1 MPATD
6 AGTAPV
12 LEVSGLSKRFDMTQA
27 LAGVSLALHPG
38 EIHALVG
45 ENGAGKSTLIKIL
58 TGVEQSDAGEVR
70 VEGRTVHL
78 ANAQEAQACGLA
90 AIYQEPLVFPDL
102 DVAENIFITHREQAL
117 VVNWKRMYAQAEDL
131 LASLGVRLDVRAPAR
146 GLTLAAQQAVEIAK
160 AISLDVRVL
169 IMDEPTASLSD
180 HEVRQLFR
188 VTRQLRDRGVAVLFI
203 THRLEEV
210 FEVADRITVLRD
222 GEHISTRP
230 AAEVTRDLLIRDMV
244 GREVGEFYGM
254 GTERTIGRQ
263 VCRVQGLARDG
274 VFSGIDFA
282 LHEGEVL
289 GFAGLVG
296 SRRTDVALAL
306 FGIQPADRGTIEID
320 GREVRIASPRA
331 AQQLGIAYMT
341 EDRRKLGL
349 AMPLS
354 IAANVTLPA
363 LRRYLSRLGL
373 VVRSREEAAAEGF
386 RQRLEIKAP
395 SALHVVGKLSGGNQ
409 QKVMFGK
416 WLNTRPRIFL
426 LDEPTRGIDVG
437 AKAEVHAMVREL
449 AEEGT
454 GDPVHLLRSAGGA
467 RHERPRARH
476 ARRKADGHPRPGGSD
491 PGGGDVPRDRR
502 GGRVRRGRWHGADGP
517 VRLRAETRREGV
529 LLLLIVLVLVGF
541 SFIIE
546 NYLTARLFNRV
557 SASVAIL
564 AILAIGQTLVVL
576 TRNIDLSVGSI
587 VGFTAYFVGP
597 AALARQRHPPVGGG
611 ADGGR
616 PRRRARG
623 LQRRARGVLP
633 GARDHRHPRHPGPLS
648 HDPRRVL
655 RCADHPHRQPAP
667 VADRPPAAQ
676 RGELRAAAP
685 AGGGG
690 RDAWG

>member
-1 MPATD
+1 MSTGSRGGRASGSAAVEAGLAPVRAPAPG
-6 AGTAPV
+6 GTPESAAPV
-12 LEVSGLSKRFDMTQA
+12 LEVAGVSKRFDMTQA
-27 LAGVSLALHPG
+27 LKAVSLSLHEG

-58 TGVEQSDAGEVR
+58 TGVEQSDEGEVR

-78 ANAQEAQACGLA
+78 ANAQEAQARGLA

-102 DVAENIFITHREQAL
+102 DVAENIFITHRDQTML
-117 VVNWKRMYAQAEDL
+117 VNWPRMYAQAEAI

-160 AISLDVRVL
+160 AISLEVKVL

-188 VTRQLRDRGVAVLFI
+188 VARQLRDRGVAVLFI

-244 GREVGEFYGM
+244 GREVDQFYGV
-254 GTERTIGRQ
+254 GSGRTLGRQ
-263 VCRVQGLARDG
+263 VCRVRGLGREG
-274 VFSGIDFA
+274 VFSGIDFD

-296 SRRTDVALAL
+296 SRRTDVALAM
-306 FGIQPADRGTIEID
+306 FGIQPSDRGSIEID
-320 GREVRIASPRA
+320 GREVRISSPRV
-331 AQQLGIAYMT
+331 AQQLGVAYMT

-354 IAANVTLPA
+354 IAANVTLPV

-373 VVRSREEAAAEGF
+373 ILRSREEEAAEGF
-386 RQRLEIKAP
+386 RQRLDIKAP
-395 SALHVVGKLSGGNQ
+395 SAMHLVEKLSGGNQ

-449 AEEGT
+449 AEEGMAILCISSDLPEVLAMSDRILVMREGRQMGILGRDEATQEAVMSLAT
-454 GDPVHLLRSAGGA
+454 GEGGGTGAGGA
-467 RHERPRARH
+467 TTDDAAGER
-476 ARRKADGHPRPGGSD
+476 
-491 PGGGDVPRDRR
+491 
-502 GGRVRRGRWHGADGP
+502 
-517 VRLRAETRREGV
+517 
-529 LLLLIVLVLVGF
+529 
-541 SFIIE
+541 
-546 NYLTARLFNRV
+546 TA
-557 SASVAIL
+557 S
-564 AILAIGQTLVVL
+564 
-576 TRNIDLSVGSI
+576 
-587 VGFTAYFVGP
+587 
-597 AALARQRHPPVGGG
+597 
-611 ADGGR
+611 
-616 PRRRARG
+616 
-623 LQRRARGVLP
+623 
-633 GARDHRHPRHPGPLS
+633 
-648 HDPRRVL
+648 
-655 RCADHPHRQPAP
+655 
-667 VADRPPAAQ
+667 
-676 RGELRAAAP
+676 
-685 AGGGG
+685 
-690 RDAWG
+690 